1 MSARG
6 GLWIAVLALIGVVL
20 APPAQA
26 VAPQALTLEGAP
38 QSAADPTPVQ
48 LSADLWLPEETPAP
62 AVVLAHG
69 FGGSKESLVEQAQL
83 LVDDGFVVM
92 AYSARGFGES
102 TGLISMNSPQF
113 EVADASRILDYLAT
127 REEVV
132 QDAPGDPRVG
142 VAGGSY
148 GGALALLL
156 AGYDARVDAVVS
168 DITWSN
174 LESALFGQSVVDST
188 TSGVYKESWTA
199 VFFSAGLTTT
209 DGSVTTCGRFAPDWC
224 AAYVESATTGV
235 PSSQTRALM
244 EQSSPA
250 SVADRITAP
259 TMLGGGQADSLFPL
273 SQVNENA
280 EIIRR
285 AHPETPLSVIWHAQG
300 HDGGADEST
309 RLDTLSMNWLGKYLR
324 DDEVSIPTFA
334 VSFVEGSALSS
345 RAEGDI
351 TVGVSDSYPGLR
363 GDTTVDIPVLGPPQQ
378 IAAPPGGVPA
388 AVSSLP
394 GLGQL
399 AGAAGALGGALPNQS
414 AAFSSEPL
422 SSSTRIVGAP
432 TIRLAVSSESEVSNV
447 VLFAAVRV
455 AAGQGPPT
463 LPQGLVAP
471 VRLER
476 VGPTPT
482 VVDVELPA
490 IALDVAAGE
499 RLLVT
504 VTTTDQA
511 YRLPQEPAVYS
522 VALAEPVVRVP
533 QATLTM
539 EGSGAPLWLWPLLA
553 GIVVVLS
560 ALALLLTRPRTS
572 GDAVRA
578 DLSEFPLAVVDL
590 AKEYRGGV
598 RAVNGVSFTV
608 PPGVVL
614 GLLGPNGAGKTTTMR
629 MIMGLITPS
638 AGAVYVNGARVGAGS
653 PALARIGT
661 FIEGPGFLPYL
672 TGRQNLATYWRS
684 SGRSKES
691 EHLDEV
697 LEIAGLGS
705 AIDRKVRTY
714 SQGMRQRL
722 GIAQAMLGLPDIL
735 MLDEPTNGL
744 DPPQIREMREVLQNY
759 AASGRTVIV
768 SSHLLSEVEQTC
780 SHVVVMHRGEL
791 IAQSTV
797 SELLHGRSGLRL
809 EDVFMELVGE
819 GHQVTA

>member
-1 MSARG
+1 MSA
-6 GLWIAVLALIGVVL
+6 ISSVLLVSVIGA
-20 APPAQA
+20 APSAA
-26 VAPQALTLEGAP
+26 ATPQALTLEGAA
-38 QSAADPTPVQ
+38 QSATDSAPVQ
-48 LSADLWLPEETPAP
+48 LSADLWLPAQTPAP

-69 FGGSKESLVEQAQL
+69 FGGSKESLVEQAQQ
-83 LVDDGFVVM
+83 LVDRGFVVLT
-92 AYSARGFGES
+92 YSARGFGES

-113 EVADASRILDYLAT
+113 EVADASRIVDYLAT
-127 REEVV
+127 RAEVT

-156 AGYDARVDAVVS
+156 AGYDTRVDAVAS
-168 DITWSN
+168 DITWSS
-174 LESALFGQSVVDST
+174 LESSLFGQSIRGSQAP
-188 TSGVYKESWTA
+188 GVYKEAWTA
-199 VFFSAGLTTT
+199 VFFSAGLTTN

-235 PSSQTRALM
+235 PSARTRILM

-250 SVADRITAP
+250 SIADKITAP
-259 TMLGGGQADSLFPL
+259 TLLGGGQADSLFPL

-285 AHPETPLSVIWHAQG
+285 AHPDVPLSVVWHAQG
-300 HDGGADEST
+300 HDGGANESD
-309 RLDTLSMNWLGKYLR
+309 RLSELTANWLSEHLLG
-324 DDEVSIPTFA
+324 EAAEIPAFA

-345 RAEGDI
+345 RADGQI
-351 TVGVSDSYPGLR
+351 TVGVADSYPGLA
-363 GDTTVDIPVLGPPQQ
+363 GDSTVEIPVLGPPQQ
-378 IAAPPGGVPA
+378 IAAPAGGVPA

-399 AGAAGALGGALPNQS
+399 AGAASAFNGSLPNQT

-422 SSSTRIVGAP
+422 TAPTRIVGVP
-432 TIRLAVSSESEVSNV
+432 TVRLAVSSETEVRDV

-455 AAGQGPPT
+455 AASQGPPT

-471 VRLER
+471 LRFDQ
-476 VGPTPT
+476 VGPEPT
-482 VVDVELPA
+482 VVEVELPTL
-490 IALDVAAGE
+490 ALNVAAGE

-522 VALAEPVVRVP
+522 VAMVEPVLRVP
-533 QATLTM
+533 QATLTL

-553 GIVVVLS
+553 GVVVLLS
-560 ALALLLTRPRTS
+560 GLALVLTRSRT
-572 GDAVRA
+572 GHGTDMRE
-578 DLSEFPLAVVDL
+578 DLAEFPLAVVDL

-608 PPGVVL
+608 PSGVVL

-629 MIMGLITPS
+629 MIMGLITPTS
-638 AGAVYVNGARVGAGS
+638 GAVYVNGVRVGAGS
-653 PALARIGT
+653 AALARIGT

-684 SGRSKES
+684 SGRSEED
-691 EHLDEV
+691 EHLSEV

-759 AASGRTVIV
+759 AASGRTVII

-791 IAQSTV
+791 ITQSTV